1 MTGVPAVRKGDGM
14 KLIYF
19 DTLYGREAELV
30 ITGTIEF
37 KACGIE
43 FANMGKKDFIEYENI
58 LRIESTE

>member
-1 MTGVPAVRKGDGM
+1 M